1 LRRQLQADTALCLP
15 CAWTVAPL
23 KAASAEELA
32 TNRAKDLTLG
42 SVASLAGAPQVSMP
56 VVDERHAIG
65 LGPLAPAGSDAR
77 LLALAESLAG

>member
-1 LRRQLQADTALCLP
+1 MTD
-15 CAWTVAPL
+15 PL
-23 KAASAEELA
+23 HPFDA
-32 TNRAKDLTLG
+32 RP
-42 SVASLAGAPQVSMP
+42 VASLAGVPQVSMP